1 VSQDLWVKELQ
12 EFWKCFGRLLSLVPL
27 QVAWASEEVMQE
39 YELTKE
45 EVEAAFTYAADL
57 VTKTGV
63 VSLEGS

>member
-1 VSQDLWVKELQ
+1 
-12 EFWKCFGRLLSLVPL
+12 
-27 QVAWASEEVMQE
+27 MQE